1 MPTIVSQSV
10 LDEVIDLLNQSCEAG
25 DTVNAIAERS
35 KLDRFMI
42 SRLKNRKY
50 TSSPSIEIIE
60 TLLNA
65 LGHTLSIKRS

>member
-10 LDEVIDLLNQSCEAG
+10 LDEVVDLINHACESG

-42 SRLKNRKY
+42 SRLKNRQYK
-50 TSSPSIEIIE
+50 SSPSLEIVE
-60 TLLNA
+60 TLLLA
-65 LGHTLSIKRS
+65 LGHTLSVKRA